1 MRIDKKLNFIFPVEV
16 AAGQWWVHSAPASRI
31 VFETYFAELG
41 RVFTDCFAGNDPK
54 HVALAGPQLAL
65 PALKAAAKEAGRWD
79 GPGGVEQG
87 LVNEL
92 IRLTTVAFAGANGW
106 EQLPLATCI
115 ARDMLDDDETGEIV
129 SALVFFTAVSR
140 AAPKALAS
148 TFLQAAG
155 TLMDWRFLSS
165 GCTQFLSSLPTL
177 TPAPDTPM
185 TPQSVLA

>member
-1 MRIDKKLNFIFPVEV
+1 MRIDKRLNFIFPIDVEG
-16 AAGQWWVHSAPASRI
+16 AQWWVHSAPASRI
-31 VFETYFAELG
+31 VFETYFAALG

-65 PALKAAAKEAGRWD
+65 PALKAAAKEAGTWD
-79 GPGGVEQG
+79 GPGGIEQG

-92 IRLTTVAFAGANGW
+92 IRLTTVAFPGANGW
-106 EQLPLATCI
+106 EQLPLSTCI
-115 ARDMLDDDETGEIV
+115 ARDLLDDDTEGEIV

-155 TLMDWRFLSS
+155 TLMDWRFSSS
-165 GCTQFLSSLPTL
+165 GFMEFLSSLPISKPSET
-177 TPAPDTPM
+177 TPTI
-185 TPQSVLA
+185 PQSVLA